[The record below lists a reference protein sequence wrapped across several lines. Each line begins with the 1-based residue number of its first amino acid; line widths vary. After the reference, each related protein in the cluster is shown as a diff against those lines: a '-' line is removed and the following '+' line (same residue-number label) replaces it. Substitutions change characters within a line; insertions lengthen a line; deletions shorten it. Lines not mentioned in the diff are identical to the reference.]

1 MEQIWTKLHQAAMD
15 VIHAREVSKMIE
27 AGSVAAAIESESGSI
42 YVGVC
47 VDTACTLGVCAERNA
62 MFHMITCGENA
73 IRRVIAVDRDGNAIP
88 PCGVC
93 REFMT
98 QLMPENYRDIEI
110 MMDYS
115 TGRIVTL
122 GDLTPEWWL

>member
-1 MEQIWTKLHQAAMD
+1 MEQIWTKLHHAAMD
-15 VIHAREVSKMIE
+15 VIHPREVSKMIE

-73 IRRVIAVDRDGNAIP
+73 IHRVIAAV
-88 PCGVC
+88 
-93 REFMT
+93 
-98 QLMPENYRDIEI
+98 
-110 MMDYS
+110 
-115 TGRIVTL
+115 
-122 GDLTPEWWL
+122 

>member
-1 MEQIWTKLHQAAMD
+1 MEQIWTKLHQAALD
-15 VIHAREVSKMIE
+15 VIHPREVSKMIE

-62 MFHMITCGENA
+62 MFHMITCGENT

-88 PCGVC
+88 PCGAC